1 MTGRSVGT
9 GVGDLYRI
17 LVVPCFFDTNILIYS
32 VDMQEID
39 KYDLAADLVER
50 HLVRENGAI
59 SVQVLREFYSVSRKL
74 GNPLSDEQ
82 AREMVGYFSA
92 FRVLSEDASM
102 VLKAARRTAEM
113 SISFWDALIVE
124 AALKS
129 GADRLFTEDMQHGQ
143 IIEGMRV
150 ENPFL

>member
-1 MTGRSVGT
+1 M
-9 GVGDLYRI
+9 
-17 LVVPCFFDTNILIYS
+17 PAFFDTNVLIYS
-32 VDMQEID
+32 VDTNEVD
-39 KYDLAADLVER
+39 KHDLAAGLVEE

-59 SVQVLREFYSVSRKL
+59 SVQVLREFYSASRKMK
-74 GNPLSDEQ
+74 NPLSAEQ
-82 AREMVGYFSA
+82 AREMVDYLST
-92 FRVLSEDASM
+92 FRVLSEDVPT
-102 VLKAARRTAEM
+102 VLRAVRRHQRM

-143 IIEGMRV
+143 VIEGMRV